1 MEFVVI
7 FSNDHCI
14 DGISGADGYVGHNED
29 KNVLLDVPRTRI

>member
-7 FSNDHCI
+7 FSD
-14 DGISGADGYVGHNED
+14 DDRVDSVSGADGYVGHNED